1 MRVIMA
7 ASEAVPFAKTGGLA
21 DVVGAL
27 PPALQQQGVEVAVI
41 LPKYPSITEAGTA
54 VRRLDWTLTVPV
66 SSRTVTAG
74 VLATTVA
81 NGVAIYFIEADPYF
95 ARDALYGTASGDYL
109 DNAER
114 FAFFSRAALAL
125 TQRLGA
131 PDILHCHDWQTGLIP
146 VFLRAD
152 ARRYADLARVR
163 TVLTVHNIG
172 YQGAFWA
179 PDWHLLNLDWAY
191 FSPDWLEFYDYINYL
206 KGGLRT
212 ADAITTVSPT
222 YAREIQTPEF
232 GCAMEGV
239 LAGRGGAVTGILN
252 GVDYTEWSPEHD
264 PLIAAPYSVDDL
276 AGKTAC
282 KVALQA
288 AVGLPVEPRVPLL
301 GIVSRL
307 VEQKGIDLLTG
318 AATALLRKRVQ
329 LVVLG
334 SGEPWRERLLQ
345 NLAAMFP
352 ARCAVRIGYDNA
364 LAHQIEAGCDIFLMP
379 SRYEPC
385 GLNQMYSLRYG
396 TIPVVRATG
405 GLEDSVVDVDPASG
419 RGTGF
424 KFVDATA
431 AALLACIE
439 RALAAYRT
447 PRCWRMIMAQAMR
460 ADFSWDR
467 SAEAYID
474 LYRRL
479 VERSP

>member
-1 MRVIMA
+1 VRVIMA

-27 PPALQQQGVEVAVI
+27 PPALQQRGVDVAVI
-41 LPKYPSITEAGTA
+41 LPKYPSVTEAGA
-54 VRRLDWTLTVPV
+54 ALRRLDWTLAVPV

-74 VLATTVA
+74 VWTTTGA
-81 NGVAIYFIEADPYF
+81 DGVAVYFIEADPYF
-95 ARDALYGTASGDYL
+95 ARAALYGTASGDYP

-125 TQRLGA
+125 AQRLGA
-131 PDILHCHDWQTGLIP
+131 PDVFHCHDWQTGLIP

-152 ARRYADLARVR
+152 PTRYADLARTR

-172 YQGAFWA
+172 YHGAFWT
-179 PDWHLLNLDWAY
+179 PDWHLLNLEWAY
-191 FSPDWLEFYDYINYL
+191 FSPEWLEFYGYINYL

-222 YAREIQTPEF
+222 YAREIQTPAF
-232 GCAMEGV
+232 GCGMEGV
-239 LAGRGGAVTGILN
+239 LAGRGDAVTGILN
-252 GVDYTEWSPEHD
+252 GVDYTEWNPEHD
-264 PLIAAPYSVDDL
+264 RFIAAAYSVDDL
-276 AGKTAC
+276 AGKAAC
-282 KVALQA
+282 KADLQA
-288 AVGLPVEPRVPLL
+288 AVGLPVDARVPLL

-334 SGEPWRERLLQ
+334 SGEPWRETLLQ
-345 NLAAMFP
+345 NLAAIFP
-352 ARCAVRIGYDNA
+352 TRCAVRIGYDNA
-364 LAHQIEAGCDIFLMP
+364 LAHRIEAGCDMFLMP

-396 TIPVVRATG
+396 TIPIVRATG
-405 GLEDSVVDVDPASG
+405 GLDDSVVDVDSASG

-424 KFVDATA
+424 KFVDTTPG
-431 AALLACIE
+431 ALLACIG

-447 PRCWRMIMAQAMR
+447 PRWWRTIMAQAMR

-467 SAEAYID
+467 SAEAYIE

-479 VERSP
+479 AAGD

>member
-27 PPALQQQGVEVAVI
+27 PPALQQRGVDVAVI
-41 LPKYPSITEAGTA
+41 LPKYPSVTDVGGA
-54 VRRLDWTLTVPV
+54 VRRLDWTLPVPV
-66 SSRTVTAG
+66 SSRIVTAG
-74 VLATTVA
+74 VWTTTGA
-81 NGVAIYFIEADPYF
+81 DGVAFYFIEADPYF
-95 ARDALYGTASGDYL
+95 AREALYGTPSGDYP

-125 TQRLGA
+125 TQHLGA
-131 PDILHCHDWQTGLIP
+131 PDIFHCHDWQTGLIP
-146 VFLRAD
+146 VFVRAD
-152 ARRYADLARVR
+152 TQRYADLARVR

-172 YQGAFWA
+172 YQGAFWSA
-179 PDWHLLNLDWAY
+179 DWHLLNLDWAY
-191 FSPDWLEFYDYINYL
+191 FSPDWLEFYNYINYL
-206 KGGLRT
+206 KGGLRI
-212 ADAITTVSPT
+212 ADCHHHGKSDVRAGNSDAGVRMRHGRR
-222 YAREIQTPEF
+222 ARRARRCRHRDPQRR
-232 GCAMEGV
+232 GLCGV
-239 LAGRGGAVTGILN
+239 ESGARPVHRGAVLGRRPRRQG
-252 GVDYTEWSPEHD
+252 GVQGGP
-264 PLIAAPYSVDDL
+264 A
-276 AGKTAC
+276 
-282 KVALQA
+282 A
-288 AVGLPVEPRVPLL
+288 AVGLPVEPRVPVL

-318 AATALLRKRVQ
+318 AATALLRKRLQ

-364 LAHQIEAGCDIFLMP
+364 LAHKIEAGCDMFLMP

-396 TIPVVRATG
+396 TIPIVRATG
-405 GLEDSVVDVDPASG
+405 GLDDSVVDVDPAG
-419 RGTGF
+419 GGGTGF
-424 KFVDATA
+424 KFVDTTA

-447 PRCWRMIMAQAMR
+447 PRRWRTIMAQAMR

-474 LYRRL
+474 LYRR
-479 VERSP
+479 VAGRAA